1 MVSSDPALRPD
12 PADPVGRLLVECM
25 EELARG
31 NHGAIEALCRAH
43 PEHVAEI
50 RERMGIL
57 LQMGLVDG
65 LRADADEFPE
75 RLGDF
80 QLVRRL
86 GGGGMG
92 VVYEALQEKLGRT
105 VALKLIRPEHLY
117 FPRARERF
125 RRETE
130 AVAKLQHP
138 AIVSIYT
145 VGEERGIPF
154 FAMELVRG
162 ASLADVLT
170 MLETRAP
177 ESLRGEDLREAVLG
191 GSGFEQV
198 EDNEATRRLFDASWS
213 DACARTVFRIAD
225 ALSHAHSR
233 GVLHRDIK
241 PSNIAI
247 TPAGRVVLL
256 DFGLA
261 SASADVRMTT
271 YGTAVGS
278 VLYMAPEQIDG
289 RIDEID
295 GRTDVYSLG
304 VTLYELLTL
313 QVPYS
318 GKTAEEVRAAIRE
331 GAVAPIRVRNPR
343 VSRDLEIVCLKAI
356 EGERGRRYASMQDF
370 ALDLKRVLEREPI
383 AARPPSTA
391 ARALRWVTRHPTTTM
406 ASLFAAVALVGVPTL
421 LYVQQLRYGG
431 ELERALDSESRA
443 RTEANEA
450 RESAVLER
458 ERAELEARDSEI
470 VAGFLA
476 DIFASADPAREQ
488 GRPPTAAEL
497 LRRGVSRIE
506 RELADQPELRAR
518 LQERMAESF
527 RGLGLYE
534 DALPLAE
541 RALAVRRVL
550 HEPDDVRTGDAL
562 ALLGSIRRLAGL
574 TDQGVAQLEEAREIY
589 ACARGPSHKSTLL
602 AQLQIANAYSNF
614 NAYDSALPL
623 IYDAWA
629 TLELERPDDRELRVA
644 VLDSLAF
651 HAKLQRT
658 SPTSGWAALELA
670 RLRAESSDGNTERSR
685 TVDFLI
691 SAMPMTDWRSRRAL
705 LEEGTELAR
714 RAFGEQ
720 SPRYAEQLAMLGSLR
735 GTLGELEAALLDLDT
750 AGTILASELGAEHP
764 MSMYA
769 ARSAAD
775 VELRLGR
782 GTLARE
788 RLERSAEAVRAR
800 LGDNHPRPLFA
811 WLSAAQM
818 AAHVGSLSECTEQLE
833 ALASEARFTPVD
845 RAAIRLRALSLL
857 AFEQLERGDT
867 AGARRELARI
877 GNDLCEHG
885 ADYGLFVALELEFES
900 GDHQR
905 ALELI
910 AQALG
915 RPDSRMYDVWRRV
928 MLAFQQEIAQQART
942 PSADARVRL
951 ENAAAHLR
959 TAIGSESA
967 LFQRTRRHALAVL
980 QRIESA
986 KPDPAR

>member
-1 MVSSDPALRPD
+1 M
-12 PADPVGRLLVECM
+12 
-25 EELARG
+25 
-31 NHGAIEALCRAH
+31 
-43 PEHVAEI
+43 
-50 RERMGIL
+50 
-57 LQMGLVDG
+57 
-65 LRADADEFPE
+65 
-75 RLGDF
+75 
-80 QLVRRL
+80 
-86 GGGGMG
+86 
-92 VVYEALQEKLGRT
+92 
-105 VALKLIRPEHLY
+105 
-117 FPRARERF
+117 
-125 RRETE
+125 
-130 AVAKLQHP
+130 
-138 AIVSIYT
+138 
-145 VGEERGIPF
+145 
-154 FAMELVRG
+154 
-162 ASLADVLT
+162 
-170 MLETRAP
+170 
-177 ESLRGEDLREAVLG
+177 
-191 GSGFEQV
+191 
-198 EDNEATRRLFDASWS
+198 
-213 DACARTVFRIAD
+213 
-225 ALSHAHSR
+225 
-233 GVLHRDIK
+233 LHRDIK

-261 SASADVRMTT
+261 SAGAEARTTT

-313 QVPYS
+313 QVPSS
-318 GKTAEEVRAAIRE
+318 GKTAEAVRAAIRE
-331 GAVAPIRVRNPR
+331 GAAAPIRVRNPR
-343 VSRDLEIVCLKAI
+343 VSRDLEIVCLKASA
-356 EGERGRRYASMQDF
+356 GGATRRCRTSRSTSSACSSASRSRRGRR
-370 ALDLKRVLEREPI
+370 
-383 AARPPSTA
+383 PP
-391 ARALRWVTRHPTTTM
+391 
-406 ASLFAAVALVGVPTL
+406 
-421 LYVQQLRYGG
+421 
-431 ELERALDSESRA
+431 
-443 RTEANEA
+443 
-450 RESAVLER
+450 
-458 ERAELEARDSEI
+458 
-470 VAGFLA
+470 
-476 DIFASADPAREQ
+476 
-488 GRPPTAAEL
+488 
-497 LRRGVSRIE
+497 
-506 RELADQPELRAR
+506 LRAR

-550 HEPDDVRTGDAL
+550 HEPDDVRTDDAL
-562 ALLGSIRRLAGL
+562 ALSGSIRRLAGL
-574 TDQGVAQLEEAREIY
+574 TDQGVAEFEEAREIY
-589 ACARGPSHKSTLL
+589 ACARGPSHKGTLL

-629 TLELERPDDRELRVA
+629 
-644 VLDSLAF
+644 
-651 HAKLQRT
+651 
-658 SPTSGWAALELA
+658 ALELA
-670 RLRAESSDGNTERSR
+670 RLRAESSDGNSERSR

-720 SPRYAEQLAMLGSLR
+720 NPRYAEQLAMLGSLR

-764 MSMYA
+764 MSMCA
-769 ARSAAD
+769 ARSATD

-833 ALASEARFTPVD
+833 ALASGARFTPVD

-857 AFEQLERGDT
+857 AFERLERGDT

-885 ADYGLFVALELEFES
+885 ADYDLFVALELEFES

-905 ALELI
+905 ARELI

-980 QRIESA
+980 RRIESA